1 MKNAIEHNNSM
12 KQRNYGIDLLRIVSM
27 FMVVILHILGQGGVL
42 TNIQHLTLKGEIFWG
57 IEIACYCAVNCYALI
72 SGYVGINSK
81 HKYTS
86 LISLCLQLAFY
97 AVLITGAEVIVAQF
111 NGSEVSLKTII
122 FHLLPSMQNYWYFSA
137 YFCLFFFMP
146 ILNYVVHNLE
156 RGVLKKLAFFI
167 LIIFCG
173 CNLVVEAVSGIDGG
187 YSFLWL
193 AILYVLGAYFA
204 KYDVLKKISTFKSL
218 IGYFIC
224 IIATITIKLLLYL
237 VTRLVFGEPNYFNI
251 LIHYNSPTIVLAS
264 VFLVSLFSKLKMNKG
279 MEKFASFIG
288 PLSFG
293 VYLIHCHPY
302 IFGLLEDAFVWIVA
316 EPIYLGIVY
325 LLACA
330 LAIFVA
336 CIILDWIRSLI
347 FSLCRM
353 KRLAGWVEKV
363 IGAVIG
369 WFCKLLHVSLNEEEN
384 IEQVDEKTEPK
395 LE

>member
-1 MKNAIEHNNSM
+1 MKNAIEHNNLM

-27 FMVVILHILGQGGVL
+27 FMVVILHVLGQGGVL

-86 LISLCLQLAFY
+86 LISLCLQLVFY
-97 AVLITGAEVIVAQF
+97 AVLITGAEIIIAQF
-111 NGSEVSLKTII
+111 NGNEVSLKTII
-122 FHLLPSMQNYWYFSA
+122 FHLLPSLRNYWYFSA

-146 ILNYVVHNLE
+146 ILNYAVHKLE
-156 RGVLKKLAFFI
+156 RRVLKKVAIFI
-167 LIIFCG
+167 LIVFCG
-173 CNLVVEAVSGIDGG
+173 FNLVMEAVSGIDGG

-204 KYDVLKKISTFKSL
+204 KYDVLKKISALKSL
-218 IGYFIC
+218 MGYFVC
-224 IIATITIKLLLYL
+224 IIVTIVAKLIFYFI
-237 VTRLVFGEPNYFNI
+237 TRSIFGMPKYFDI
-251 LIHYNSPTIVLAS
+251 LINYNSPTIVLAS
-264 VFLVSLFSKLKMNKG
+264 VFLVSLFSNLKMNKG
-279 MEKFASFIG
+279 TTKAIASIA

-302 IFGLLEDAFVWIVA
+302 LFGLMDGAFVWIA
-316 EPIYLGIVY
+316 KKTIWLGCMYVFVIALCIFIACLIV
-325 LLACA
+325 
-330 LAIFVA
+330 
-336 CIILDWIRSLI
+336 DWIRSLI
-347 FSLCRM
+347 FRLCRI
-353 KRLAGWVEKV
+353 KRFAGWIEKV
-363 IGAVIG
+363 IGVVIG

-384 IEQVDEKTEPK
+384 IEQIDKKTEPK